1 MAIVKLL
8 ENQHIAE
15 LYWKCGWHM
24 IMDSF
29 ILTLVYYERIVN
41 IVCTI
46 LIDKKHLGIQM
57 LLHIAICM
65 LTHEQKIL

>member
-1 MAIVKLL
+1 
-8 ENQHIAE
+8 
-15 LYWKCGWHM
+15 M

-46 LIDKKHLGIQM
+46 LIDKQAPWNPDAPAYMYADPWTEDSIMMAL
-57 LLHIAICM
+57 IALIIV
-65 LTHEQKIL
+65 L